1 MIFWKSRKLG
11 ARILEISEL
20 FLGGFD
26 CHPSDD
32 RPCTTTHLKG
42 HGLSTGGGGDHI
54 HIYIYIFILCLFL
67 YLALRTTLTY
77 YATVY
82 EHIRRGVLPTHV
94 PPEVNRSHAAPLD
107 ERISDSF
114 LLFNPRKKRPCE
126 TGQKCSGTF
135 LLNSPRKKRP

>member
-1 MIFWKSRKLG
+1 M
-11 ARILEISEL
+11 
-20 FLGGFD
+20 
-26 CHPSDD
+26 
-32 RPCTTTHLKG
+32 
-42 HGLSTGGGGDHI
+42 
-54 HIYIYIFILCLFL
+54 
-67 YLALRTTLTY
+67 Y

-135 LLNSPRKKRP
+135 LLNSPRKKGHERQGTAQFRHDLGKEAPISVRILPDQNV